1 MQLETT
7 DTQTSSA
14 TYLPKQNNLR
24 ISEEVF
30 NTLYPDMVGWYDHFN
45 DPVPANITDKAFE
58 DLYLK
63 SKLWRLNN
71 LYTVVDKYGNP
82 VKFRM
87 NYAQHRVYAATRQ
100 HPRVVILKSRQQGIS
115 TFFLV
120 SFCDDA
126 IFCPY
131 LNIGLMAQGTDEAM
145 TLLER
150 SKFLWEHLDTS
161 IKEMLNIKLKKDN
174 TKELSFS
181 NNSTVFIRVSFRST
195 TLQRLHISEFGKI
208 ANANPQRAKET
219 KSGTLQALGRGNTG
233 AVESTAEGRNL
244 FKTMWDS
251 SVLAES
257 LGPLSEK
264 DFKPIFLPW
273 LEDPDCIE
281 PVEQNIDE
289 VAAKYFDELE
299 TKLGVKLTKE
309 QKNFWIVQKRE
320 LGEDIFQEYPA
331 TPEEAFAATRDGTY
345 YSRLYNQEIVRK
357 GRVLHNLY
365 DPNLPVEVYFD
376 LGVDDYFVLGFMQYY
391 NKEYRL
397 IDEYYNNG
405 FDLEFYIDKAYEKFP
420 TIDVMSFP
428 HDIQV
433 RELSRGTAA
442 GKAKTRLEVVREI
455 LEAKNK
461 KPLVRVLKKPSIA
474 EGIELTKQMLKM
486 LWIDSRCTY
495 LQSCLT
501 NYTKEYDDKLQVWKD
516 TPKHDE
522 YSHGADMLRQV
533 AVGMQNYMGV
543 IKGSAPRKARTGG
556 GYDV

>member
-1 MQLETT
+1 
-7 DTQTSSA
+7 
-14 TYLPKQNNLR
+14 
-24 ISEEVF
+24 
-30 NTLYPDMVGWYDHFN
+30 MVGWYDHFN
-45 DPVPANITDKAFE
+45 DDVPKNISDRDFE
-58 DLYLK
+58 ELYLK

-100 HPRVVILKSRQQGIS
+100 HPRVIILKSRQQGIS

-150 SKFLWEHLDTS
+150 SKFLWEHLDSS
-161 IKEMLNIKLKKDN
+161 IKETLNIKLKKDN

-244 FKTMWDS
+244 FNVMWDA

-281 PVEQNIDE
+281 PVDQNIDD
-289 VAAKYFDELE
+289 VAAKYFMELE
-299 TKLGVKLTKE
+299 KLLNLTLTKE

-345 YSRLYNQEIVRK
+345 YARLYNTHIVAK
-357 GRVLHNLY
+357 KRVQHNLY

-376 LGVDDYFVLGFMQYY
+376 LGVDDYFVLGFVQYY
-391 NKEYRL
+391 RKEYRI

-405 FDLEFYIDKAYEKFP
+405 YDLEHYIDIAYERFP
-420 TIDVMSFP
+420 DLDSMAFP
-428 HDIQV
+428 HDMNV
-433 RELSRGTAA
+433 RELGNQGTAA
-442 GKAKTRLEVVREI
+442 GRAKTRLDAAKDI
-455 LEAKNK
+455 LKAKNK
-461 KPLVRVLKKPSIA
+461 APRLRVLKKGSIA
-474 EGIELTKQMLKM
+474 NGIELVKQMLKATW
-486 LWIDSRCTY
+486 LDSRCTY
-495 LQSCLT
+495 LMSCLT
-501 NYTKEYDDKLQVWKD
+501 NYTKEYDDKLQVWKE
-516 TPKHDE
+516 TPRHDE
-522 YSHGADMLRQV
+522 YSHGADVLRQI
-533 AVGMQNYMGV
+533 AVGVQESLGV
-543 IKGSAPRKARTGG
+543 IKDSSTNYRSRNTGG
-556 GYDV
+556 GHDV

>member
-1 MQLETT
+1 M
-7 DTQTSSA
+7 
-14 TYLPKQNNLR
+14 TYLPKPNNLR

-30 NTLYPDMVGWYDHFN
+30 NQLYPDMIGWYDHFN
-45 DPVPANITDKAFE
+45 DDVPKNISDRDFE
-58 DLYLK
+58 ELYLK

-100 HPRVVILKSRQQGIS
+100 HPRVIILKSRQQGIS

-150 SKFLWEHLDTS
+150 SKFLWEHLDSS
-161 IKEMLNIKLKKDN
+161 IKETLNIKLKKDN

-181 NNSTVFIRVSFRST
+181 NKSTVFIRVSFRST

-244 FKTMWDS
+244 FNVMWDA

-273 LEDPDCIE
+273 LEDPDCVE
-281 PVEQNIDE
+281 PVDQNIDE
-289 VAAKYFDELE
+289 VAAKYFMELE
-299 TKLGVKLTKE
+299 KLLNLTLTKE

-345 YSRLYNQEIVRK
+345 YARLYNNHIVTK
-357 GRVLHNLY
+357 KRVQHNLY

-376 LGVDDYFVLGFMQYY
+376 LGVDDYFVLGFVQYY
-391 NKEYRL
+391 RKEYRI

-405 FDLEFYIDKAYEKFP
+405 YDLEHYIDVAYERFP
-420 TIDVMSFP
+420 DLDSMAFP
-428 HDIQV
+428 HDMNV
-433 RELSRGTAA
+433 RELGNQGTAA
-442 GKAKTRLEVVREI
+442 GRAKTRLDAAKDI
-455 LEAKNK
+455 LKAKSK
-461 KPLVRVLKKPSIA
+461 SPRLRVLKKGSIA
-474 EGIELTKQMLKM
+474 NGIELVKQMLKATW
-486 LWIDSRCTY
+486 LDSRCTY
-495 LQSCLT
+495 LMSCLT
-501 NYTKEYDDKLQVWKD
+501 NYTKEYDDKLQVWKE
-516 TPKHDE
+516 TPRHDE
-522 YSHGADMLRQV
+522 YSHGADVLRQI
-533 AVGMQNYMGV
+533 AVGVQESLGV
-543 IKGSAPRKARTGG
+543 IKDSSTNSRTRNTGG
-556 GYDV
+556 GHDV